1 MDHRRQHSGTTEL
14 GRHRPHRRR
23 RRMGRSTGT
32 PRGPGCRGRRRGADF
47 LQSRARP
54 LRRCAPRQHV
64 ARSNRDPAAARPAKI
79 GAPGQ
84 APEIQEAAR
93 AARRGQGEKAAVIR
107 TLALTLAGALVAASS
122 ATAETLRVGK
132 AGRDAFSF
140 VPTDIG
146 AQTGLFKK
154 HGIDVTISSFGGD
167 ARVQQAMTADGI
179 DIGLGSGPGLAFVVK
194 GSPVKGI
201 AAMADAPLTFALV
214 VRNDDSIKT
223 LDDLKGKKVG
233 VSTVGSVTGWLVAA
247 VKTKSIDGAV
257 VNLAVA
263 FNFVQRG
270 DGRVLLLFGD
280 LLKDFHVHVIFATD
294 KAIATRPEA
303 LRKFLA
309 GWFETIAFMRKEKAK
324 TIEIAC
330 HVMGTDE
337 PTTARIY
344 DAMMPMFN
352 DDGRF
357 KPKAL
362 AVLSRS
368 YVDMKTLPGEPD
380 MRKLINESFL
390 PK

>member
-1 MDHRRQHSGTTEL
+1 M
-14 GRHRPHRRR
+14 
-23 RRMGRSTGT
+23 
-32 PRGPGCRGRRRGADF
+32 
-47 LQSRARP
+47 
-54 LRRCAPRQHV
+54 
-64 ARSNRDPAAARPAKI
+64 
-79 GAPGQ
+79 
-84 APEIQEAAR
+84 
-93 AARRGQGEKAAVIR
+93 IR

-233 VSTVGSVTGWLVAA
+233 VSTVGSVTGWLVGETARQKGWGYDGMELTPVGDDAARVAA

-324 TIEIAC
+324 TIEIAR

-368 YVDMKTLPGEPD
+368 YVDMKTLPAEPD

>member
-1 MDHRRQHSGTTEL
+1 M
-14 GRHRPHRRR
+14 
-23 RRMGRSTGT
+23 
-32 PRGPGCRGRRRGADF
+32 
-47 LQSRARP
+47 
-54 LRRCAPRQHV
+54 
-64 ARSNRDPAAARPAKI
+64 
-79 GAPGQ
+79 
-84 APEIQEAAR
+84 
-93 AARRGQGEKAAVIR
+93 IR

-201 AAMADAPLTFALV
+201 AAMADSPLTFALV

-233 VSTVGSVTGWLVAA
+233 VSTVGSVTGWLVGETARQKGWGYDGMELTPVGDDASRVAA

-263 FNFVQRG
+263 FNFVQHG

-324 TIEIAC
+324 TIEIAR

-368 YVDMKTLPGEPD
+368 YVDMKTLPAEPD
-380 MRKLINESFL
+380 MRKLVNESFL

>member
-1 MDHRRQHSGTTEL
+1 
-14 GRHRPHRRR
+14 
-23 RRMGRSTGT
+23 
-32 PRGPGCRGRRRGADF
+32 
-47 LQSRARP
+47 
-54 LRRCAPRQHV
+54 
-64 ARSNRDPAAARPAKI
+64 
-79 GAPGQ
+79 
-84 APEIQEAAR
+84 
-93 AARRGQGEKAAVIR
+93 VIR
-107 TLALTLAGALVAASS
+107 TLALTLAGALVAASG

-140 VPTDIG
+140 VPVDIG

-154 HGIDVTISSFGGD
+154 HDIDVTISSFGGD

-201 AAMADAPLTFALV
+201 AAMADSPLTFALV
-214 VRNDDSIKT
+214 VRNDDSIRT

-233 VSTVGSVTGWLVAA
+233 VSTVGSVTGWLVGETARQRGWGYDGMELTPVGDDASRVAA

-263 FNFVQRG
+263 FNFAQRG

-294 KAIATRPEA
+294 RAIATRPEA

-324 TIEIAC
+324 TIEIARQ
-330 HVMGTDE
+330 VMDTDE

-368 YVDMKTLPGEPD
+368 YVDMKTLPAEPD

>member
-1 MDHRRQHSGTTEL
+1 M
-14 GRHRPHRRR
+14 
-23 RRMGRSTGT
+23 
-32 PRGPGCRGRRRGADF
+32 
-47 LQSRARP
+47 
-54 LRRCAPRQHV
+54 
-64 ARSNRDPAAARPAKI
+64 
-79 GAPGQ
+79 
-84 APEIQEAAR
+84 
-93 AARRGQGEKAAVIR
+93 IR
-107 TLALTLAGALVAASS
+107 ILALMIAAGAFGALVAAPLAS
-122 ATAETLRVGK
+122 AETLRIGK

-140 VPTDIG
+140 VPTEIG

-179 DIGLGSGPGLAFVVK
+179 DIGLGSGPGLAFIVK

-201 AAMADAPLTFALV
+201 AAMADPPLTFALV
-214 VRNDDSIKT
+214 VRNDGEIKT
-223 LDDLKGKKVG
+223 LDDLKGKTVG
-233 VSTVGSVTGWLVAA
+233 VSTVGSVTGWLVGETARQKGWGYDGMVLTPVGDDASRVAA

-263 FNFVQRG
+263 FNYAQRG

-294 KAIATRPEA
+294 KAIAGKPEA
-303 LRKFLA
+303 LRRFLA
-309 GWFETIAFMRKEKAK
+309 GWFETIALMRKDKAR
-324 TIEIAC
+324 TVEIAR

-337 PTTARIY
+337 PTTERIY

-368 YVDMKTLPGEPD
+368 YVDMKTLPEEPD

>member
-1 MDHRRQHSGTTEL
+1 
-14 GRHRPHRRR
+14 
-23 RRMGRSTGT
+23 
-32 PRGPGCRGRRRGADF
+32 
-47 LQSRARP
+47 
-54 LRRCAPRQHV
+54 
-64 ARSNRDPAAARPAKI
+64 
-79 GAPGQ
+79 
-84 APEIQEAAR
+84 
-93 AARRGQGEKAAVIR
+93 VIR
-107 TLALTLAGALVAASS
+107 TLAWTLAGALVAASG

-140 VPTDIG
+140 VPADIG

-201 AAMADAPLTFALV
+201 AAMADSPLTFALV

-233 VSTVGSVTGWLVAA
+233 VSTVGSVTGWLVGETARQKGWGYDGMELTPVGDDASRVAA

-263 FNFVQRG
+263 FNFVERG

-324 TIEIAC
+324 TIEIARQ
-330 HVMGTDE
+330 VMDTDE

-368 YVDMKTLPGEPD
+368 YVDMKTLPAEPD

>member
-1 MDHRRQHSGTTEL
+1 
-14 GRHRPHRRR
+14 
-23 RRMGRSTGT
+23 
-32 PRGPGCRGRRRGADF
+32 
-47 LQSRARP
+47 
-54 LRRCAPRQHV
+54 
-64 ARSNRDPAAARPAKI
+64 
-79 GAPGQ
+79 
-84 APEIQEAAR
+84 
-93 AARRGQGEKAAVIR
+93 VIR
-107 TLALTLAGALVAASS
+107 TLAWTLAGALVAASG

-140 VPTDIG
+140 VPADIG
-146 AQTGLFKK
+146 AQTGLFKQ

-179 DIGLGSGPGLAFVVK
+179 DIGLGSGPGLAFVAK

-201 AAMADAPLTFALV
+201 AAMADSPLTFALV

-233 VSTVGSVTGWLVAA
+233 VSTVGSVTGWLVGETARQRGWGYEGMELTPVGDDASRVAA

-263 FNFVQRG
+263 FNFAQRG
-270 DGRVLLLFGD
+270 DSRVLLLFGD

-324 TIEIAC
+324 TIEIARQ
-330 HVMGTDE
+330 VMDTDE

-368 YVDMKTLPGEPD
+368 YVDMKTLPAEPD

>member
-1 MDHRRQHSGTTEL
+1 M
-14 GRHRPHRRR
+14 
-23 RRMGRSTGT
+23 
-32 PRGPGCRGRRRGADF
+32 
-47 LQSRARP
+47 
-54 LRRCAPRQHV
+54 
-64 ARSNRDPAAARPAKI
+64 
-79 GAPGQ
+79 
-84 APEIQEAAR
+84 
-93 AARRGQGEKAAVIR
+93 IR
-107 TLALTLAGALVAASS
+107 TLAWTLAGALVAASG

-140 VPTDIG
+140 VPADIG
-146 AQTGLFKK
+146 AQTGLFKQ

-179 DIGLGSGPGLAFVVK
+179 DIGLGSGPGLAFVAK

-201 AAMADAPLTFALV
+201 AAMADSPLTFALV

-233 VSTVGSVTGWLVAA
+233 VSTVGSVTGWLVGETARQRGWGYEGMELTPVGDDASRVAA

-324 TIEIAC
+324 TIEIARQ
-330 HVMGTDE
+330 VMDTDE

-368 YVDMKTLPGEPD
+368 YVDMKTLPAEPD

>member
-1 MDHRRQHSGTTEL
+1 
-14 GRHRPHRRR
+14 
-23 RRMGRSTGT
+23 
-32 PRGPGCRGRRRGADF
+32 
-47 LQSRARP
+47 
-54 LRRCAPRQHV
+54 
-64 ARSNRDPAAARPAKI
+64 
-79 GAPGQ
+79 
-84 APEIQEAAR
+84 
-93 AARRGQGEKAAVIR
+93 VIR

-194 GSPVKGI
+194 GSAVKGI
-201 AAMADAPLTFALV
+201 AAMADSPLTFALV

-233 VSTVGSVTGWLVAA
+233 VSTVGSVTGWLVGETARQKGWGYDGMELTPVGDDASRVAA

-263 FNFVQRG
+263 FNFVERG

-324 TIEIAC
+324 TIEIAR

-368 YVDMKTLPGEPD
+368 YVDMKTLPAEPD

>member
-1 MDHRRQHSGTTEL
+1 
-14 GRHRPHRRR
+14 
-23 RRMGRSTGT
+23 
-32 PRGPGCRGRRRGADF
+32 
-47 LQSRARP
+47 
-54 LRRCAPRQHV
+54 
-64 ARSNRDPAAARPAKI
+64 
-79 GAPGQ
+79 
-84 APEIQEAAR
+84 
-93 AARRGQGEKAAVIR
+93 VIR

-201 AAMADAPLTFALV
+201 AAMADSPLTFALV

-233 VSTVGSVTGWLVAA
+233 VSTVGSVTGWLVGETARQKGWGYDGMELTPVGDDASRVAA

-263 FNFVQRG
+263 FNFVERG

-324 TIEIAC
+324 TIEIAR

-368 YVDMKTLPGEPD
+368 YVDIKTLPAEPD

>member
-1 MDHRRQHSGTTEL
+1 
-14 GRHRPHRRR
+14 
-23 RRMGRSTGT
+23 
-32 PRGPGCRGRRRGADF
+32 
-47 LQSRARP
+47 
-54 LRRCAPRQHV
+54 
-64 ARSNRDPAAARPAKI
+64 
-79 GAPGQ
+79 
-84 APEIQEAAR
+84 
-93 AARRGQGEKAAVIR
+93 VIR

-140 VPTDIG
+140 VPADIG

-154 HGIDVTISSFGGD
+154 HGIDVTISSFSGD

-201 AAMADAPLTFALV
+201 AAMADSPLTFALV

-233 VSTVGSVTGWLVAA
+233 VSTVGSVTGWLVGETARQKGWGYDGMELTPVGDDASRVAA

-270 DGRVLLLFGD
+270 DGRVLLVFGD

-294 KAIATRPEA
+294 RAIATRPEA

-324 TIEIAC
+324 TIEIAR

-344 DAMMPMFN
+344 DAMMPIFN

-368 YVDMKTLPGEPD
+368 YVDMKTLPAEPD

-390 PK
+390 P

>member
-1 MDHRRQHSGTTEL
+1 
-14 GRHRPHRRR
+14 
-23 RRMGRSTGT
+23 
-32 PRGPGCRGRRRGADF
+32 
-47 LQSRARP
+47 
-54 LRRCAPRQHV
+54 
-64 ARSNRDPAAARPAKI
+64 
-79 GAPGQ
+79 
-84 APEIQEAAR
+84 
-93 AARRGQGEKAAVIR
+93 VIR

-201 AAMADAPLTFALV
+201 AAMADSPLTFALV

-233 VSTVGSVTGWLVAA
+233 VSTVGSVTGWLVGETARQKGWGYDGMELTPVGDDASRVAA

-263 FNFVQRG
+263 FNFVQHG

-309 GWFETIAFMRKEKAK
+309 GWFETIAFMRKEKAR
-324 TIEIAC
+324 TIEIAR

-368 YVDMKTLPGEPD
+368 YVDMNTLPAEPD

>member
-1 MDHRRQHSGTTEL
+1 
-14 GRHRPHRRR
+14 
-23 RRMGRSTGT
+23 
-32 PRGPGCRGRRRGADF
+32 
-47 LQSRARP
+47 
-54 LRRCAPRQHV
+54 
-64 ARSNRDPAAARPAKI
+64 
-79 GAPGQ
+79 
-84 APEIQEAAR
+84 
-93 AARRGQGEKAAVIR
+93 VIR

-201 AAMADAPLTFALV
+201 AAMADSPLTFALV
-214 VRNDDSIKT
+214 ARNDDSIKT

-233 VSTVGSVTGWLVAA
+233 VSTVGSVTGWLVGETARQKGWGYDGMELTPVGDDASRVAA

-263 FNFVQRG
+263 FNFVERG

-324 TIEIAC
+324 TIEIAG

-368 YVDMKTLPGEPD
+368 YVDMKTLPAEPD

>member
-1 MDHRRQHSGTTEL
+1 
-14 GRHRPHRRR
+14 
-23 RRMGRSTGT
+23 
-32 PRGPGCRGRRRGADF
+32 
-47 LQSRARP
+47 
-54 LRRCAPRQHV
+54 
-64 ARSNRDPAAARPAKI
+64 
-79 GAPGQ
+79 
-84 APEIQEAAR
+84 
-93 AARRGQGEKAAVIR
+93 VIR

-201 AAMADAPLTFALV
+201 AAMADSPLTFALV

-233 VSTVGSVTGWLVAA
+233 VSTVGSVTGWLVGETARQKGWGYDGMELTPVGDDASRVAA

-263 FNFVQRG
+263 FNFVERG

-324 TIEIAC
+324 TIEIAR

-344 DAMMPMFN
+344 DAMMSMFN

-368 YVDMKTLPGEPD
+368 YVDMKTLPAEPD